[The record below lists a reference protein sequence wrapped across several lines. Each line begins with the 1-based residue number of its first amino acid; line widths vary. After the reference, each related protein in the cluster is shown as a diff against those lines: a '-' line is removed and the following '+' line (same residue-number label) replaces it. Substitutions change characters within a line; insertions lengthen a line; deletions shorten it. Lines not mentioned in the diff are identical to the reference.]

1 MAKIPTL
8 EKIKNPEGKRVLVRA
23 DLNVPMKDGKV
34 SDAERIERLL
44 PTVKFLQNA
53 KAKVIILSH
62 FGRPKGKVVPEMS
75 LRPVAEELARRLG
88 SKVAFASDCVGPEAK
103 EAVAK
108 LKDGDVLVLE
118 NTRFHAGDEGNDPQ
132 FAKELAENGDV
143 FVNDAFSAAHRAH
156 ASTTGISKDLPT
168 YAGRE
173 MESELKA
180 LASASD
186 SAEHPIAAIVG
197 GSKVSTKLAVL
208 ENMIDKV
215 DVLAIGGAMAN
226 TFLAAQGVSVG
237 KSLEEPEMHE
247 TARKILAKAKV
258 KGCEIILPVDAVVAS
273 KLENNAPTE
282 VCDINNVPADKM
294 ILDVGPKSA
303 EELKIKLSSLK
314 TLLWNGP
321 LGAFEFKPFDAATDA
336 IAKETGRLTKEGKLK
351 SIVGGGD
358 TVASLRQAG
367 VLGEMSHV
375 STAGGAFLEWME
387 GKALPAVVVL
397 EEVGR
402 SLGLA

>member
-1 MAKIPTL
+1 MSKIPTL
-8 EKIKNPEGKRVLVRA
+8 EQIQNPEGKRVLIRA
-23 DLNVPMKDGKV
+23 DLNVPMKNGKV

-44 PTVKFLQNA
+44 PTIRDLQKK
-53 KAKVIILSH
+53 KAKIIILSH

-75 LRPVAEELARRLG
+75 LRPVAEELQRRLDA
-88 SKVAFASDCVGPEAK
+88 KVAFAPDCVGPEAK
-103 EAVAK
+103 AAVDK
-108 LKDGDVLVLE
+108 LHNGDVLVLE
-118 NTRFHAGDEGNDPQ
+118 NTRFHAGDEANDPA
-132 FAKELAENGDV
+132 FAKELAANGDV

-156 ASTTGISKDLPT
+156 ASTTGISDDLPT
-168 YAGRE
+168 VAGRE

-186 SAEHPIAAIVG
+186 SAEHPIGAIVG

-208 ENMIDKV
+208 ENMIEKV

-226 TFLAAQGVSVG
+226 TFLAAQGVAVG
-237 KSLEEPEMHE
+237 KSLEEPEMHA
-247 TARKILAKAKV
+247 TARRILEKAKARN
-258 KGCEIILPVDAVVAS
+258 CEIILPVDAVVAV
-273 KLENNAPTE
+273 KLENNASTE
-282 VCDINNVPADKM
+282 ICDIHAVPEDKM

-303 EELKIKLSSLK
+303 KELKRKLSSLK

-321 LGAFEFKPFDAATDA
+321 LGAFEFKPFDAATDEV
-336 IAKETGRLTKEGKLK
+336 AKEAARLTQEGKLK

-367 VLGEMSHV
+367 VLSEMSHV

-387 GKALPAVVVL
+387 GKILPAVEKL
-397 EEVGR
+397 EAFGH
-402 SLGLA
+402 SLGLC